1 MNVPPMQI
9 YVQAMYLCLNRC
21 GTLGK
26 FPVCQ
31 QKGRNQPERRK
42 EGGGEEAKRIEKENI
57 PPLIE

>member
-31 QKGRNQPERRK
+31 QKGRNQPERKK
-42 EGGGEEAKRIEKENI
+42 EGGGKKRRNEKKRNI
-57 PPLIE
+57 SPH